1 MKNRSRWLKHPIDS
15 SLAKVGGKR
24 KSVIMDKDSPFNH
37 VLKVYQETRRP
48 RGSYLSAKYLDALN
62 IRVFEMDLETGKPE
76 DPGLQFGT
84 PYPSQEVDK
93 LFEEVSDDFGGLDQ
107 GDLFCT
113 GCGIA
118 TTIKNSFDEM
128 GLFGLGVEPKPIGAY
143 YAREKKRYST
153 VEDRLG
159 FYGSSRDK
167 EPDFHTRLI
176 FEAYDKRIPH
186 RGCILLDGAV
196 SDERFLRRS
205 EVYCA
210 ALLIGD
216 KLRWTKKPHER
227 HFPVFIYSVSGSQGR
242 IIQAHYE
249 HPHFIVRKTKH
260 FLFEEG
266 SASGY
271 KMMVRWML
279 NNPTGDIETPRKS
292 TKDRVLNLVKT
303 LKPSVH

>member
-15 SLAKVGGKR
+15 TISSLAKVGGKR
-24 KSVIMDKDSPFNH
+24 KSVTMDRDSPFNH

-48 RGSYLSAKYLDALN
+48 RGSYLSTEYLDTLN

-93 LFEEVSDDFGGLDQ
+93 LFAKVSDDFGGLDQ
-107 GDLFCT
+107 GNLFCT

-128 GLFGLGVEPKPIGAY
+128 GLFGFGDEPKAIGAY
-143 YAREKKRYST
+143 YAREKDSYST

-159 FYGSSRDK
+159 FTSCSRDN
-167 EPDFHTRLI
+167 EPHFHTSLI
-176 FEAYDKRIPH
+176 FEANDKCIPH

-216 KLRWTKKPHER
+216 KLRWAKKPHER

-266 SASGY
+266 SANGY

-279 NNPTGDIETPRKS
+279 NNPMGDIETPRKS
-292 TKDRVLNLVKT
+292 TSSNLRQFLNPLKT
-303 LKPSVH
+303 